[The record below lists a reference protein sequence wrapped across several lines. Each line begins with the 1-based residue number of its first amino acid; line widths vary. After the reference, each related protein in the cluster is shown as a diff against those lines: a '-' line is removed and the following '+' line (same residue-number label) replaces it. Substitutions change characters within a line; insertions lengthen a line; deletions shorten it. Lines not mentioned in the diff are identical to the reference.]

1 MTDVHPQPVHVQ
13 HGAHAFAPASPGGDD
28 YAGEVALLRAS
39 LAHLAGQLEAEK
51 QRVSALEA
59 QRRADEEKVTTLRS
73 MVEESRRALMRLQLE
88 ANKRSS
94 NEASPASR
102 RGSIDV
108 DYSFPPRR
116 GSLLGTDRNLP
127 RRRSSLGLGAISG
140 SPVES
145 PSTPVD
151 EQPPALA
158 GLGFGLESRADTP
171 NSLLRAA
178 TPNSLARYAHR
189 RGSASIAVAPQDDDD
204 AQRLGRLRE
213 LRLGVHSTKIASR
226 RSSAVSGL
234 PDFVQAGEFE
244 RDLERRFGR
253 RLSTVSFSGQGRSGG
268 GGDGAASDG
277 ESPISANLNLLGR
290 KQSLTVFEAWSR
302 RSSTAESCGAWS
314 SSGSDSHDATD
325 EQLVDLRLQLE
336 GLKIQL
342 VEAEEGRRA
351 SEACL
356 AALRAYVTSSDSRG
370 DTGHGLGMSLPPLP
384 TDEAVDALGDATP
397 STAYCAS
404 AAAAPAP
411 RRSSR
416 WSIPRLSFSLPSR
429 EAGTPCTM
437 SRKESTASN
446 ASGSTLFDP
455 ANRTS
460 STTTGTPSLPSFGAF
475 SFSTLVSRSATT
487 VSAETS
493 PRMQCGQSPP
503 ADSFPVDPSP
513 LMRSHSS
520 SSVSTR
526 NGGAGG
532 GSHSHSASLDDAA
545 SLAESVAPSLVSDR
559 DSVSAWSAS
568 SSRSTSPSPKLRHLG
583 LVSLGGG
590 DHAHAHD
597 GVGARPQVDLAA
609 EEASAHP
616 FALSDSFGL
625 GLSSP
630 DASCTGHDAVVEAAR
645 MPMVKGSLVALSS
658 AVRQRA

>member
-1 MTDVHPQPVHVQ
+1 MADVHSQPLHVQ
-13 HGAHAFAPASPGGDD
+13 HGAHAFAPASPSTDD

-59 QRRADEEKVTTLRS
+59 QRRADEEKVTTLRA
-73 MVEESRRALMRLQLE
+73 MVEESRRAVMRLQLE
-88 ANKRSS
+88 ANKRS

-140 SPVES
+140 SPVDS

-151 EQPPALA
+151 EQPPTLA

-178 TPNSLARYAHR
+178 TPTSLARYAHR

-204 AQRLGRLRE
+204 AQRMGRLRE

-253 RLSTVSFSGQGRSGG
+253 RLSTVSLSGLGRN

-290 KQSLTVFEAWSR
+290 KQSLAVFEAWSR
-302 RSSTAESCGAWS
+302 RSSVAESCGAWS
-314 SSGSDSHDATD
+314 SSGDSHDATD
-325 EQLVDLRLQLE
+325 EQLADLRLQLE

-370 DTGHGLGMSLPPLP
+370 EPSHGLGMSLPPLP

-397 STAYCAS
+397 STAHIAS
-404 AAAAPAP
+404 AAAP

-455 ANRTS
+455 ANRASS
-460 STTTGTPSLPSFGAF
+460 STTPSLPSFGAF

-493 PRMQCGQSPP
+493 PRMRCGQSPP

-526 NGGAGG
+526 NGGIG

-568 SSRSTSPSPKLRHLG
+568 SSRSTSPSPKLRHL
-583 LVSLGGG
+583 VSLGGA
-590 DHAHAHD
+590 DRHEHEHD
-597 GVGARPQVDLAA
+597 GVAVARPQVDLAA

-616 FALSDSFGL
+616 FALSESFGL
-625 GLSSP
+625 GLSSG
-630 DASCTGHDAVVEAAR
+630 DACAGHDAVVEAAR

>member
-1 MTDVHPQPVHVQ
+1 MTDVHPH
-13 HGAHAFAPASPGGDD
+13 HGAHAFAPASPSTDD

-88 ANKRSS
+88 ANKRS
-94 NEASPASR
+94 NEASPSSR

-127 RRRSSLGLGAISG
+127 RRRSSLGLGAITG
-140 SPVES
+140 SPVDS

-171 NSLLRAA
+171 SSLLRAA

-204 AQRLGRLRE
+204 AQRMGRLRE

-234 PDFVQAGEFE
+234 PDFVQAGDFE

-253 RLSTVSFSGQGRSGG
+253 RLSTVSFSGVGRNGG

-290 KQSLTVFEAWSR
+290 KQSLAVFEAWSR

-370 DTGHGLGMSLPPLP
+370 ETSHGLGMSLPPLP

-397 STAYCAS
+397 STAHSAS
-404 AAAAPAP
+404 AAPAA

-455 ANRTS
+455 ANRASS
-460 STTTGTPSLPSFGAF
+460 STTPSLPSFGAF

-526 NGGAGG
+526 NGGASNGG
-532 GSHSHSASLDDAA
+532 HSHSTSIDDAA

-559 DSVSAWSAS
+559 DSMSAWSAS
-568 SSRSTSPSPKLRHLG
+568 SSRSTSPSPKLRHLA
-583 LVSLGGG
+583 SLG
-590 DHAHAHD
+590 DHAHD
-597 GVGARPQVDLAA
+597 GVARPQVDLAA

-616 FALSDSFGL
+616 FALSEDFGL
-625 GLSSP
+625 GLSSS
-630 DASCTGHDAVVEAAR
+630 DACTGHNAVVEAAR

>member
-1 MTDVHPQPVHVQ
+1 MADIHPQHIHTH
-13 HGAHAFAPASPGGDD
+13 HGAHAFAPASPCADD

-88 ANKRSS
+88 ASKRS
-94 NEASPASR
+94 NEASPSSR

-116 GSLLGTDRNLP
+116 GSLLTMDRNLP
-127 RRRSSLGLGAISG
+127 RRRSSLGLGAITG
-140 SPVES
+140 SPVDS

-151 EQPPALA
+151 EQPPVLA
-158 GLGFGLESRADTP
+158 GLGFALESRADAP

-204 AQRLGRLRE
+204 AQRMGRLRE

-244 RDLERRFGR
+244 RDLERRSGR
-253 RLSTVSFSGQGRSGG
+253 RLSTVSFSGRVRTDG
-268 GGDGAASDG
+268 GGDVATSDG
-277 ESPISANLNLLGR
+277 ESLISANLNLLGR
-290 KQSLTVFEAWSR
+290 KQSLAVFEAWSR
-302 RSSTAESCGAWS
+302 RSSTADSSCGAWS
-314 SSGSDSHDATD
+314 SSGDSHDATD

-336 GLKIQL
+336 GLRIQL

-356 AALRAYVTSSDSRG
+356 AALRAYITSSDSH
-370 DTGHGLGMSLPPLP
+370 DEPSHGLGMSLPPLP
-384 TDEAVDALGDATP
+384 TDAAVDALGDSTP
-397 STAYCAS
+397 STAHCAS
-404 AAAAPAP
+404 PAPAAP

-446 ASGSTLFDP
+446 ASGSTLFDN
-455 ANRTS
+455 ANRAAPS
-460 STTTGTPSLPSFGAF
+460 STTTTTGTPSFGAF

-493 PRMQCGQSPP
+493 PRMRCGQSPL

-526 NGGAGG
+526 NGG
-532 GSHSHSASLDDAA
+532 GSHSHSASIDDAA

-559 DSVSAWSAS
+559 DSASAWSAS
-568 SSRSTSPSPKLRHLG
+568 SSRSTSPSPKLRHLA
-583 LVSLGGG
+583 LLGGV
-590 DHAHAHD
+590 DHD
-597 GVGARPQVDLAA
+597 GVVARPEVDLAA

-616 FALSDSFGL
+616 FALSESFGL